1 MILVTGG
8 TGLVGAHLL
17 VALVNNGNNVRAIHR
32 ASSDLDAV
40 KNVFSY
46 YSNEAETLF
55 NKIEWMVADITDV
68 TSLEAV
74 FKDIEYVYHC
84 AAYISFNPRHYP
96 VLKKVNI
103 EGTANVVN
111 FCLTE
116 GVKKLCY
123 ISSIATLGKK
133 IDGSLSTEETEF
145 NPEEKNSVYS
155 ITKHE
160 AEMEVWRG
168 TQEGLDAIIVHP
180 GVIIGEGIWSSASGG
195 IFRTISKGLRYYT
208 PGGVSIVDVKD
219 VVKAMIDL
227 TNSDIKNDAYIL
239 VAENIYYKEL
249 LTKVSDNLNKKPPN
263 KTVPK
268 WMMLSFANL
277 DWFLYKVFK
286 VKRKLLKATVR
297 SLYKTSFYDASKIK
311 ETMDF
316 KFTPTNKTIERV
328 ARYYRR
334 DFKL

>member
-17 VALVNNGNNVRAIHR
+17 VALLNNGEKVRAIHR

-40 KNVFSY
+40 KKVFSY
-46 YSNEAETLF
+46 GANEAESLF

-68 TSLEAV
+68 TTLEAA

-116 GVKKLCY
+116 SVKKLCH
-123 ISSIATLGKK
+123 ISSIATLGKTN
-133 IDGSLSTEETEF
+133 DGSFSTEETEF
-145 NPEEKNSVYS
+145 NPEEDNSVYS

-168 TQEGLDAIIVHP
+168 TQEGLDAVIVHP
-180 GVIIGEGIWSSASGG
+180 GVIIGEGVWSSASGG
-195 IFRTISKGLRYYT
+195 IFRTISKGLRYFT

-219 VVKAMIDL
+219 VVKAMINL
-227 TNSDIKNDAYIL
+227 TTSDIKNEAYIL
-239 VAENIYYKEL
+239 IAKNIYYKEL
-249 LTKVSDNLNKKPPN
+249 LTKVSDSLNKKPPN
-263 KTVPK
+263 KTVAK
-268 WMMLSFANL
+268 WMMLGFANL
-277 DWFLYKVFK
+277 DWFLYKVFRI
-286 VKRKLLKATVR
+286 KRKLLKATVR
-297 SLYKTSFYDASKIK
+297 SLYRTSFYDASKIEK
-311 ETMDF
+311 ALDF
-316 KFTPTNKTIERV
+316 KFTPPNKTIERV
-328 ARYYRR
+328 ARNYRR
-334 DFKL
+334 DFNL

>member
-17 VALVNNGNNVRAIHR
+17 VALVNNGEKVRAIHR
-32 ASSDLDAV
+32 ASSDLEAV

-46 YSNEAETLF
+46 DTNKVATLF
-55 NKIEWMVADITDV
+55 NKIEWMIADITDI
-68 TSLEAV
+68 TTLEAA

-123 ISSIATLGKK
+123 ISSIATLGKTT
-133 IDGSLSTEETEF
+133 DGSLSTEETEF
-145 NPEEKNSVYS
+145 NPEEDNSVYA

-160 AEMEVWRG
+160 AEMQVWRG

-180 GVIIGEGIWSSASGG
+180 GVIIGEGVWSSASGG
-195 IFRTISKGLRYYT
+195 IFRTISKGLHYYT

-219 VVKAMIDL
+219 VVKAMISL
-227 TNSDIKNDAYIL
+227 TTSTIKNEAYIL
-239 VAENIYYKEL
+239 VAKNIYYKEL
-249 LTKVSDNLNKKPPN
+249 LTKISVSLNKKPPN
-263 KTVPK
+263 KTIAK
-268 WMMLSFANL
+268 WMMISVVNL
-277 DWFLYKVFK
+277 DWLLYKVFRI
-286 VKRKLLKATVR
+286 KRKLLKATVR

-311 ETMDF
+311 EVLGF
-316 KFTPTNKTIERV
+316 KFTPSDKMIERV
-328 ARYYRR
+328 ARNYRK
-334 DFKL
+334 DFKF

>member
-17 VALVNNGNNVRAIHR
+17 VALVNNGEKVRAIHR
-32 ASSDLDAV
+32 ASSDLGAV

-46 YSNEAETLF
+46 DTNEAESLF
-55 NKIEWMVADITDV
+55 NKIEWMVADITAV
-68 TSLEAV
+68 TTLKAA
-74 FKDIEYVYHC
+74 FKDIDYVYHC

-123 ISSIATLGKK
+123 ISSIATLGKTT
-133 IDGSLSTEETEF
+133 DGSLSTEESEF
-145 NPEEKNSVYS
+145 NPEEDNSVYS

-168 TQEGLDAIIVHP
+168 TQEGLDAVMVHP

-195 IFRTISKGLRYYT
+195 IFRTISKGLRYFT

-219 VVKAMIDL
+219 VVKVMISL
-227 TNSDIKNDAYIL
+227 TTSDIKNEAYIL
-239 VAENIYYKEL
+239 IAKNIYYKEL

-263 KTVPK
+263 KTVAK

-277 DWFLYKVFK
+277 DWFLYKVFRI
-286 VKRKLLKATVR
+286 KRKLLKATVR
-297 SLYKTSFYDASKIK
+297 SLYKTSFYDASKIEK
-311 ETMDF
+311 ALDF
-316 KFTPTNKTIERV
+316 KFTPPNKTIERV
-328 ARYYRR
+328 ARNYRR
-334 DFKL
+334 DFNL

>member
-17 VALVNNGNNVRAIHR
+17 VALVNNGEKVRAIHR
-32 ASSDLDAV
+32 ASSDLEAV

-46 YSNEAETLF
+46 DTNEVATLF
-55 NKIEWMVADITDV
+55 NKIEWMVADITDI
-68 TSLEAV
+68 TTLEAA

-123 ISSIATLGKK
+123 ISSIATLGKTT
-133 IDGSLSTEETEF
+133 DGSLSTEETEF
-145 NPEEKNSVYS
+145 NPEEDNSVYA

-160 AEMEVWRG
+160 AEMQVWRG

-180 GVIIGEGIWSSASGG
+180 GVIIGEGIWNSASGG
-195 IFRTISKGLRYYT
+195 IFRTISKGLRYFT

-219 VVKAMIDL
+219 VVKVMINL
-227 TNSDIKNDAYIL
+227 TSSPIKNEAYIL
-239 VAENIYYKEL
+239 VAKNIYYKEL
-249 LTKVSDNLNKKPPN
+249 LTKISDGLNKKPPN
-263 KTVPK
+263 KTIAK
-268 WMMLSFANL
+268 WIMISFANL
-277 DWFLYKVFK
+277 DWFFYKIFK
-286 VKRKLLKATVR
+286 IKRKLLKATVR
-297 SLYKTSFYDASKIK
+297 SLYRNSFYDASKIEK
-311 ETMDF
+311 EIDF
-316 KFTPTNKTIERV
+316 KFTPIHKTIERV
-328 ARYYRR
+328 TKNYRR
-334 DFKL
+334 DFNI

>member
-17 VALVNNGNNVRAIHR
+17 VALVQKGDQVRAIHR
-32 ASSDLDAV
+32 ESSDIDAV

-46 YSNEAETLF
+46 YTNEAETLF
-55 NKIEWMVADITDV
+55 NKIEWMIADITDV
-68 TSLEAV
+68 TTLEAA

-123 ISSIATLGKK
+123 ISSIATLGKT
-133 IDGSLSTEETEF
+133 IDGTLSTEETEF
-145 NPEEKNSVYS
+145 NSEEDNSVYS

-195 IFRTISKGLRYYT
+195 IFRTISKGLQYYT

-219 VVKAMIDL
+219 VVKAMMDL
-227 TNSDIKNDAYIL
+227 TNSDIKNEAYIL
-239 VAENIYYKEL
+239 VAKNIYYKEFL
-249 LTKVSDNLNKKPPN
+249 SKISDSLNKKPPN
-263 KTVPK
+263 KTVAK

-277 DWFLYKVFK
+277 DWFLYKVFRI
-286 VKRKLLKATVR
+286 KRKLLKATVR

-311 ETMDF
+311 ETIGF
-316 KFTPTNKTIERV
+316 KFTPSDKTIERV
-328 ARYYRR
+328 ARNYRR

>member
-17 VALVNNGNNVRAIHR
+17 VSLAIKGDKVRAIHR
-32 ASSDLDAV
+32 ASSNLEAV

-46 YSNEAETLF
+46 YTNEVETIF

-68 TSLEAV
+68 TTLEAA
-74 FKDIEYVYHC
+74 FKDIDYVYHC

-96 VLKKVNI
+96 VLKKVNE

-111 FCLTE
+111 FCISE
-116 GVKKLCY
+116 KVKKLCY
-123 ISSIATLGKK
+123 ISSIATLGKTT
-133 IDGSLSTEETEF
+133 DGSLSNEETEF
-145 NPEEKNSVYS
+145 NPEDENSVYS
-155 ITKHE
+155 ITKHD
-160 AEMEVWRG
+160 AEMQVWRG

-180 GVIIGEGIWSSASGG
+180 GVIIGEGIWNSASGG

-219 VVKAMIDL
+219 VVKAMIVL
-227 TNSDIKNDAYIL
+227 TASEIKNEAFIL
-239 VAENIYYKEL
+239 IAENIYYKEL
-249 LTKVSDNLNKKPPN
+249 LTKVSEKLNKKPPN
-263 KTVPK
+263 KTIAK
-268 WMMLSFANL
+268 WMMLSFTNL

-286 VKRKLLKATVR
+286 IKRKLLKATVR
-297 SLYKTSFYDASKIK
+297 SLYKTSFYDASKIEK
-311 ETMDF
+311 TIDF
-316 KFTPTNKTIERV
+316 KFLPSYKTIERV
-328 ARYYRR
+328 ARNYRR

>member
-17 VALVNNGNNVRAIHR
+17 YTLVNNGDQVRAIHR
-32 ASSDLDAV
+32 KYSDLEAV

-46 YSNEAETLF
+46 YTHEYESLF
-55 NKIEWMVADITDV
+55 NKIEWVVGDITDV
-68 TSLEAV
+68 PSLQDP
-74 FKDIEYVYHC
+74 FKGVDYVYHC
-84 AAYISFNPRHYP
+84 AAYISFNPRHYS

-111 FCLTE
+111 FCLSE

-123 ISSIATLGKK
+123 ISSIATLGKSLN
-133 IDGSLSTEETEF
+133 GSLSTEETEF
-145 NPEEKNSVYS
+145 DLEENNSVYS
-155 ITKHE
+155 ITKHL

-195 IFRTISKGLRYYT
+195 IFRTINKGLRYYT

-219 VVKAMIDL
+219 VVKAMTLL
-227 TNSDIKNDAYIL
+227 TNSALKNEAYIL
-239 VAENIYYKEL
+239 IAENIYYKNL
-249 LTKVSDNLNKKPPN
+249 LGKISKNLQKKAPD
-263 KTVPK
+263 KTIAK
-268 WMMLSFANL
+268 WMMMSFANI
-277 DWFLYKVFK
+277 DWLINKVFRT
-286 VKRKLLKATVR
+286 KRKLLRATVR
-297 SLYKTSFYDASKIK
+297 SLYKTSFYDATKIK
-311 ETMDF
+311 KAIDF
-316 KFTPTNKTIERV
+316 NFTPSQNTIERV
-328 ARYYRR
+328 ARNYRR

>member
-17 VALVNNGNNVRAIHR
+17 LALVNNGEKVRAIHR
-32 ASSDLDAV
+32 VSSDLDAV

-46 YSNEAETLF
+46 DTCETETLF
-55 NKIEWMVADITDV
+55 NKIEWIIADITDV
-68 TSLEAV
+68 TTLEAA
-74 FKDIEYVYHC
+74 FKNIEYVYHC
-84 AAYISFNPRHYP
+84 AAFISFNPRHYP

-123 ISSIATLGKK
+123 ISSIATLGKTT
-133 IDGSLSTEETEF
+133 DESLSTEETEF
-145 NPEEKNSVYS
+145 NPEEKNSVYA

-160 AEMEVWRG
+160 AEMQVWRG

-180 GVIIGEGIWSSASGG
+180 GVIIGEGIWNSASGG
-195 IFRTISKGLRYYT
+195 IFRTISKGLRYFT

-219 VVKAMIDL
+219 VVKVMINL
-227 TNSDIKNDAYIL
+227 TSSPIKNEAYIL
-239 VAENIYYKEL
+239 VAKNIYYKEL
-249 LTKVSDNLNKKPPN
+249 LTKISDGLNKKPPN
-263 KTVPK
+263 KTIAK
-268 WMMLSFANL
+268 WIMISFANL
-277 DWFLYKVFK
+277 DWFFYKIFK
-286 VKRKLLKATVR
+286 IKRKLLKATVR
-297 SLYKTSFYDASKIK
+297 SLYRNSFYDASKIEK
-311 ETMDF
+311 EIDF

-328 ARYYRR
+328 TKNYRR
-334 DFKL
+334 DFNL

>member
-17 VALVNNGNNVRAIHR
+17 VALVKKGDQVRAIHR
-32 ASSDLDAV
+32 ASSNLEAV

-46 YSNEAETLF
+46 YTNEADTLF
-55 NKIEWMVADITDV
+55 NKIEWMEADITDV
-68 TSLEAV
+68 TTLEAA
-74 FKDIEYVYHC
+74 FKNIDIVYHC

-96 VLKKVNI
+96 VLKKVNV

-123 ISSIATLGKK
+123 ISSIATLGKTT
-133 IDGSLSTEETEF
+133 DGSLSTEETEF
-145 NPEEKNSVYS
+145 NPEEDNSVYS

-168 TQEGLDAIIVHP
+168 TQEGLDAIIVQP

-208 PGGVSIVDVKD
+208 PGGVAIVDVID

-227 TNSDIKNDAYIL
+227 TTSDIKNEAYIL
-239 VAENIYYKEL
+239 VTENIYYKEL
-249 LTKVSDNLNKKPPN
+249 LTKVSDKLNKNPPN

-277 DWFLYKVFK
+277 DWFLYKILRI
-286 VKRKLLKATVR
+286 KRKLLKATVR
-297 SLYKTSFYDASKIK
+297 SLYKTSFYDASKI
-311 ETMDF
+311 ERAIDF
-316 KFTPTNKTIERV
+316 KFESSDNTIERV